1 MKSIL
6 YISYDSILD
15 PISKS
20 QVIPL
25 LVKYSAENKVYL
37 ISVEKN
43 LEEANKYKQ
52 KFKNQIEFNFL
63 KFKKNKLL
71 KLFYIF
77 IYQFIIFK
85 FILYNKIDII
95 HVRSYLPISLIIFP
109 KLFKNFKIIFDIRG
123 FWFDEKYEAKLI
135 SKNTFNFLKLFEK
148 FFFKSANIIITL
160 SSVSKNI
167 INKKFNIKENK
178 IYVIPTF
185 TDFNKFRN
193 TNKITK
199 KNFMIFGYIGNLK
212 MNYEFDKVIKFLNI
226 FNKINKNWI
235 LKIATNYSKNDFL
248 LLGRKI
254 SFDKKKIL
262 LKNIKFEDMYKF
274 YNKIDTCIYFLN
286 NKFSKKASCP
296 TKLGELIATNTPII
310 TNPGIGDINNIYKK
324 LKLRNFLVKNINY
337 FELKK
342 INNDLILIKKNRIK
356 YNSRLKLKSLFDINR
371 NIEKYLKIIK
381 SL

>member
-15 PISKS
+15 PICKS

-25 LVKYSAENKVYL
+25 LIKYSAENKVYL

-43 LEEANKYKQ
+43 LDEANKYKQ
-52 KFKNQIEFNFL
+52 KFKNQIDFNFL

-71 KLFYIF
+71 KFFYIF

-135 SKNTFNFLKLFEK
+135 SRYTFNFLKLFEK

-167 INKKFNIKENK
+167 INKKFDIKENK

-185 TDFNKFRN
+185 TDFSKFRSS
-193 TNKITK
+193 NKITK
-199 KNFMIFGYIGNLK
+199 KNSIIFGYIGNLK

-248 LLGRKI
+248 LLSRKI
-254 SFDKKKIL
+254 SFNKKKIL
-262 LKNIKFEDMYKF
+262 LKNIMYEDMYKF
-274 YNKIDTCIYFLN
+274 YSKIDTCIYFLN

-310 TNPGIGDINNIYKK
+310 TNPGIGDINSIYKK

-342 INNDLILIKKNRIK
+342 INDDLISIKKKRIK
-356 YNSRLKLKSLFDINR
+356 YNSRLKFKSFFDINR

>member
-6 YISYDSILD
+6 YISYDSILE

-25 LVKYSAENKVYL
+25 LIKYSAENKVYL

-43 LEEANKYKQ
+43 LEEADKYKQ
-52 KFKNQIEFNFL
+52 KFKNQIELNFL

-71 KLFYIF
+71 KLFNIF
-77 IYQFIIFK
+77 IYQFIILK
-85 FILYNKIDII
+85 FILFNKIDII
-95 HVRSYLPISLIIFP
+95 HVRSYLPISLIILP

-123 FWFDEKYEAKLI
+123 FWFDEKYEAELI
-135 SKNTFNFLKLFEK
+135 SKYTFNFLKLVEK

-167 INKKFNIKENK
+167 IKKKFNIKENK

-185 TDFNKFRN
+185 TDFSKFRN

-199 KNFMIFGYIGNLK
+199 KNNIIFGYIGNLK

-226 FNKINKNWI
+226 FNKINNNWV
-235 LKIATNYSKNDFL
+235 LKIATNYSKDDFL
-248 LLGRKI
+248 LLSRKI
-254 SFDKKKIL
+254 SFNKNKIL
-262 LKNIKFEDMYKF
+262 FKNIKFEDMYKF
-274 YNKIDTCIYFLN
+274 YTKIDTCIYFLN

-310 TNPGIGDINNIYKK
+310 TNPGIGDINSINKK
-324 LKLRNFLVKNINY
+324 LKLKNFLVKNINY
-337 FELKK
+337 FGVKK
-342 INNDLILIKKNRIK
+342 INDDLISIKKKRTK
-356 YNSRLKLKSLFDINR
+356 YNSRLKLKFFFDINK
-371 NIEKYLKIIK
+371 NIEKYLTIIK